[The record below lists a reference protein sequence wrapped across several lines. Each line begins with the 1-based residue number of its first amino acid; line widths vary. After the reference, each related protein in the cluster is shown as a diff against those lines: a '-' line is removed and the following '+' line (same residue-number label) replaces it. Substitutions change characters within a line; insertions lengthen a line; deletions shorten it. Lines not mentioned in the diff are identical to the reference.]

1 MSGTTIASL
10 AFLAFALVLPVLALR
25 GRSVD
30 FASGWKMAAIWG
42 ALFLLTVMV
51 FKWAGM

>member
-1 MSGTTIASL
+1 MSGMTIASL
-10 AFLAFALVLPVLALR
+10 AFLAFALVLPVMALR
-25 GRSVD
+25 GRSID
-30 FASGWKMAAIWG
+30 FSRGWKMVAIWA